1 MNTLVKDASG
11 YIRPGYLG
19 KHKEERYKEWNDL
32 YGPGG
37 WQLIWLWGDC
47 NWFSFEGACH
57 MYEDAYV
64 CFMNRNPTVLDEL
77 VTAASDVYDDNP
89 SNVASGTDY
98 LKQETVHTHI
108 QDIAIRRALRR
119 CNRWFKG
126 PELIQIRQEKG
137 QHPLSMT
144 LSPGKVPF
152 HKPEKIL
159 KPFLE
164 GWWDP
169 GSVECFYQSN
179 RVLRIN

>member
-1 MNTLVKDASG
+1 MDTLVKDASG

-19 KHKEERYKEWNDL
+19 KHKEERYKEWNNL

-47 NWFSFEGACH
+47 DWFSFAGACNQ
-57 MYEDAYV
+57 YEYAYV
-64 CFMNRNPTVLDEL
+64 CFLNRNKPVLKEL
-77 VTAASDVYDDNP
+77 VSVACDVYDDNP
-89 SNVASGTDY
+89 SNVASGTNY
-98 LKQETVHTHI
+98 SIQETGQVHI
-108 QDIAIRRALRR
+108 QDIAIRRAVRR
-119 CNRWFKG
+119 CNRVFKG
-126 PELIQIRQEKG
+126 QELVQIRLGVGK
-137 QHPLSMT
+137 HHLSDI
-144 LSPGKVPF
+144 LNPGKVPF